1 MTKTLTRPRKRYEI
15 THAADN
21 GPTPER
27 AGKLDFDTEQVG
39 KKLNRVKRDLL
50 RRLEKSGAIDGD
62 AVAAANRWYGD
73 YVFFQSG
80 VLEIEQEIP
89 EGYVKGDVHT
99 YAIARG
105 KAGERVSLVRHVI
118 GENAHRWLIFLLV
131 RQFSLTSIGESM
143 WPECCRQTQC
153 KNAAQQAE
161 MVIKMLSATY
171 KLAQEAQKSIKPE
184 NFADGPAV
192 FHKRVQFVL
201 DERATNVA

>member
-1 MTKTLTRPRKRYEI
+1 MTKTRTRPRCQI
-15 THAADN
+15 AQAVDN
-21 GPTPER
+21 GPTVER
-27 AGKLDFDTEQVG
+27 ASKPDFDTEQIG

-50 RRLEKSGAIDGD
+50 HRLEKSGAIDSG
-62 AVAAANRWYGD
+62 AVTAANRWHGD
-73 YVFFQSG
+73 YVFSQSG
-80 VLEIEQEIP
+80 VLEINQEIP
-89 EGYVKGDVHT
+89 EDYVKGDVHT

-153 KNAAQQAE
+153 KNAAKQAE
-161 MVIKMLSATY
+161 IVLNMLSDIY
-171 KLAQEAQKSIKPE
+171 RLAQEAQKTVKPE
-184 NFADGPAV
+184 NFSDGPAV